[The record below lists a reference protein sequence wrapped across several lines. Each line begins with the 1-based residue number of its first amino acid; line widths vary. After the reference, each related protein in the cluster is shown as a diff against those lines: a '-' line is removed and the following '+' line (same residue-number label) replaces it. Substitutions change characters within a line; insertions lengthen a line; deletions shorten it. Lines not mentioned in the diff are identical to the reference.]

1 MPETRAF
8 SRQLVVYI
16 AAFPPS
22 APYFK
27 SNNGR
32 ISAVCN
38 EQYSFTCRAEALFVS
53 DDEEGADLILP
64 DNRTS
69 PTLELE
75 TLGGRLA
82 VEMGQQKWMRHPLA
96 RLQDFSPL
104 LSGLP
109 SSESP
114 MQGGMLTLKSFM
126 IPYPKLGDLPPD
138 IAGGLAMISSS
149 ISS

>member
-75 TLGGRLA
+75 TLGDSSIGCVGHTPSKTSRIQPAPFRLIC
-82 VEMGQQKWMRHPLA
+82 QA
-96 RLQDFSPL
+96 RLCKKVYSH
-104 LSGLP
+104 
-109 SSESP
+109 
-114 MQGGMLTLKSFM
+114 
-126 IPYPKLGDLPPD
+126 
-138 IAGGLAMISSS
+138 
-149 ISS
+149 